1 MKMCKTI
8 FRRESEREEV
18 RVSSEVTRKGITVL
32 KKGLLPKNIPSTA
45 LGSIPENEIKTKIH
59 GFCDSSSVDVK
70 YLPRKSQ

>member
-32 KKGLLPKNIPSTA
+32 KKGFVT
-45 LGSIPENEIKTKIH
+45 
-59 GFCDSSSVDVK
+59 
-70 YLPRKSQ
+70 